1 LGITLIVVTSG
12 RRKHLKKYTEDM
24 LRNVALVSHSGA
36 GKTTLAESMLF
47 LSGAINRRGTVEE
60 GNTVSDYDPEEI
72 KRVISINAS
81 IIPVEW
87 QDHKINVIDTPG
99 YFDFV
104 GDAIAALSV
113 VEAAVLTVCAAS
125 GIEVGTEKS
134 WRQCEDKSLPRVIF
148 INKMDRENAN
158 FNQVIDQLKERFG
171 GGVIPL
177 YLPIGSADKFS
188 GLIDIIKMQAYKAD
202 DHGKLGPCDMPADMA
217 DMAEE
222 ARMTLIE
229 AVAATDDDL
238 TMKFLEDEP
247 LTDDEIRTG
256 LCAGVRDC
264 SIFPVVCGSA
274 ANLIG
279 VGELLST
286 ITAYVSNPAVGEEVK
301 ATDAKGNEVTVKKTE
316 SAAPV
321 AQVFKTMADPYVG
334 KMSIFRVWSGV
345 LKSDA
350 VIYNA
355 TQAREERMGQL
366 FVLRGKEHIP
376 VAEVGAGDIAAVAKL
391 QTTTTGDTLC
401 AKDAA
406 VKLPAMVFP
415 APKIALAI
423 VPQAKG
429 DEEKIGSGLMRL
441 AEEDPTFTADKSPAT
456 GEMQV
461 AGLGD
466 LHLEVMISRLLKK
479 FGVTAVTKDPRIPY
493 KETIKSKVTAEYRH
507 KKQSGG
513 RGQYGHVIIEME
525 PLPPG
530 GGFEFVDKIFGGA
543 VPRQYIPAVEKG
555 VRETMAEGVLSGH
568 EVVDVRV
575 TLLDGSYHD
584 VDSSEMAFKLAASM
598 AFKKG
603 FMEAKPVL
611 LEPINNIVV
620 EVPDQYMG
628 DIIGDLNKKRGRIIG
643 MDPLGGG
650 MQRIRA
656 QAPHSE
662 LFRYA
667 IDLRSMTQGRGDF
680 TMEFDHYEEVPGNI
694 AEQVIKDLK
703 AQQEE

>member
-12 RRKHLKKYTEDM
+12 RRKHLKKYNEDM

-47 LSGAINRRGTVEE
+47 LGGAINRRGTVEE

-104 GDAIAALSV
+104 GDAMAALSV

-125 GIEVGTEKS
+125 GVEVGTEKS
-134 WRQCEDKSLPRVIF
+134 WRQCDDKSLPRVIF

-158 FNQVIDQLKERFG
+158 FDQVLDQLREHFSG
-171 GGVIPL
+171 SIIPL
-177 YLPIGSADKFS
+177 YLPIGSAENFK
-188 GLIDIIKMQAYKAD
+188 GLVDVIKGQAYIAD
-202 DHGKLGPCDMPADMA
+202 AHGKLQPCDMPADMA
-217 DMAEE
+217 DAAEE
-222 ARMTLIE
+222 ARMMLIE

-247 LTDDEIRTG
+247 LTDEEIQQG

-264 SIFPVVCGSA
+264 SIFPVACGA
-274 ANLIG
+274 ASNLIG
-279 VGELLST
+279 VGELLTT
-286 ITAYVSNPAVGEEVK
+286 IANYIPSPVMGAELQV
-301 ATDAKGNEVTVKKTE
+301 TDAKGNEVAIKKSE
-316 SAAPV
+316 SATPV

-345 LKSDA
+345 IKSDA
-350 VIYNA
+350 VVFNA
-355 TQAREERMGQL
+355 TQAREERIGQL

-376 VAEVGAGDIAAVAKL
+376 VTEVGAGDIAAVAKL
-391 QTTTTGDTLC
+391 QATTTGDTFC
-401 AKDAA
+401 SKEAA
-406 VKLPAMVFP
+406 VKAPPMVFP
-415 APKIALAI
+415 APKISLAI

-429 DEEKIGSGLMRL
+429 DEEKIGNGLMRL
-441 AEEDPTFTADKSPAT
+441 AEEDPTFTVEKSPST

-493 KETIKSKVTAEYRH
+493 KETIKAKVNSEYRH

-513 RGQYGHVIIEME
+513 RGQYGHVVIEME
-525 PLPPG
+525 PLPG
-530 GGFEFVDKIFGGA
+530 GGFEFVDKIFGGS

-555 VRETMAEGVLSGH
+555 IRETLVEGVLSGN

-603 FMEAKPVL
+603 FMDAKPVL

-643 MDPLGGG
+643 MDPIGGG

-680 TMEFDHYEEVPGNI
+680 TMEFDHYEEVPANI
-694 AEQVIKDLK
+694 ADAVIKELK
-703 AQQEE
+703 QDE